1 MEIQLLFFGKTKK
14 NYLLDELEAYKKK
27 IQRFIK
33 FSFVC
38 IYETHNNKKNNIKF
52 LKEEQYKKI
61 LKRVSS
67 DDIVVLLDEK
77 GKLLNSIDFA
87 SEIMNLMN
95 KSKKRI
101 LFISGGAYGL
111 STKIYDK
118 FPIKISLS
126 PMTFSHQMVRLI
138 FCEQLYRALT
148 IINNH
153 PYHNN

>member
-14 NYLLDELEAYKKK
+14 NYLSDELEAYKKK
-27 IQRFIK
+27 IQRFVK
-33 FSFVC
+33 FSFFC
-38 IYETHNNKKNNIKF
+38 IYEKKNKINDIKL

-77 GKLLNSIDFA
+77 GKFLNSIDFA
-87 SEIMNLMN
+87 SEILNLMN

-101 LFISGGAYGL
+101 FFISGGAYGL
-111 STKIYDK
+111 SAKFYNK

-138 FCEQLYRALT
+138 FCEQLYRAFT

>member
-14 NYLLDELEAYKKK
+14 NYLLDEIEAYKKK

-38 IYETHNNKKNNIKF
+38 VHETQNSMKNNIKL

-77 GKLLNSIDFA
+77 GKSLNSIDFA
-87 SEIMNLMN
+87 SEILNLTN
-95 KSKKRI
+95 KRKKRI

-111 STKIYDK
+111 SSKFYDK

-138 FCEQLYRALT
+138 FCEQLYRAFTL
-148 IINNH
+148 INNH

>member
-14 NYLLDELEAYKKK
+14 NYLSDELEAYKKK
-27 IQRFIK
+27 IQRFVK

-38 IYETHNNKKNNIKF
+38 IYEKKNKINDIKL

-77 GKLLNSIDFA
+77 GKFLNSIDFA
-87 SEIMNLMN
+87 SEILNLMN

-101 LFISGGAYGL
+101 FFISGGAYGL
-111 STKIYDK
+111 SAKFYNK

-138 FCEQLYRALT
+138 FCEQLYRAFT

>member
-14 NYLLDELEAYKKK
+14 NYLSDELEAYKKK
-27 IQRFIK
+27 IQRFVK

-38 IYETHNNKKNNIKF
+38 IYEKKNKINDIKL

-77 GKLLNSIDFA
+77 GKLLNSYDFA
-87 SEIMNLMN
+87 SEILNLMN

-101 LFISGGAYGL
+101 FFISGGAYGL
-111 STKIYDK
+111 SAKFYDK

-138 FCEQLYRALT
+138 FCEQLYRAFT

>member
-38 IYETHNNKKNNIKF
+38 ICETHNNKKNNIKF

-77 GKLLNSIDFA
+77 GKLLNSIGFA
-87 SEIMNLMN
+87 SEILNLMN

-101 LFISGGAYGL
+101 FFISGGAYGL
-111 STKIYDK
+111 SAKFYNK

-138 FCEQLYRALT
+138 FCEQLYRAFT

>member
-14 NYLLDELEAYKKK
+14 NYLSDELEAYKKK
-27 IQRFIK
+27 IQRFVK

-38 IYETHNNKKNNIKF
+38 IYEKKNKINDIKL

-77 GKLLNSIDFA
+77 GKFLNSIDFA
-87 SEIMNLMN
+87 SEILNLMN

-101 LFISGGAYGL
+101 FFISGGAYGL
-111 STKIYDK
+111 SAKFYDK

-138 FCEQLYRALT
+138 FCEQLYRAFT